1 MPTVSARPRTD
12 DEIRALRHVSLA
24 EWGEILR
31 ASKKILADS
40 NQTRELMVI
49 EEVLNRSRI
58 ARLLR
63 NGYFDGDE
71 PRDLLR
77 DRPLVTPRTVDLAA
91 LRAKP
96 EETLGGAFARH
107 LERYEL
113 NLGLFDEPTPVLADH
128 PDIGWVVQRNRQT
141 HDLWHTLLGLGV
153 LPHEEVLV
161 HAFCWGHLGVP
172 QSAFIV
178 LFGAVKH
185 MVLEARWRTLRIGL
199 RAAYDAGHRAAPL
212 WAVYWERHWD
222 EPLAEVR
229 RRLRV
234 EPYASA
240 LD

>member
-1 MPTVSARPRTD
+1 
-12 DEIRALRHVSLA
+12 
-24 EWGEILR
+24 
-31 ASKKILADS
+31 
-40 NQTRELMVI
+40 
-49 EEVLNRSRI
+49 
-58 ARLLR
+58 
-63 NGYFDGDE
+63 
-71 PRDLLR
+71 
-77 DRPLVTPRTVDLAA
+77 
-91 LRAKP
+91 
-96 EETLGGAFARH
+96 
-107 LERYEL
+107 
-113 NLGLFDEPTPVLADH
+113 VLADH

-172 QSAFIV
+172 QSVFIV

-185 MVLEARWRTLRIGL
+185 MVLEARWRTLRVGL
-199 RAAYDAGHRAAPL
+199 RAAYDAGRRAAPL